1 MTGEPQIHPTAIVD
15 RTVDFGAGV
24 SVGPF
29 CVIKGPT
36 TIGEGSVLME
46 RVSVG
51 PHVTMGRANRVHPG
65 AVIGHEP
72 QDHSYHGAPT
82 QTVIGDENEIR
93 EYVTIHRGTKE
104 DSKTVIG
111 SHTLLMSGAHVAHNC
126 LVEDRAILANGV
138 LLAGHV
144 SVGEGAFLSGGVLVH
159 QFVRIGRLA
168 LLRGGSRT
176 SRDVPP
182 FAIMDGTH
190 TLRTINRVGL
200 RRAGFTRETIEAVD
214 RFYKEWLL
222 AGPIDRRALSAYPA
236 SCPEVGEIL
245 SFVLESR
252 RGICAPKRHSGSL
265 REDDGEESE

>member
-1 MTGEPQIHPTAIVD
+1 MGNSIHPTAIID
-15 RTVDFGAGV
+15 RNVELAADV

-29 CVIKGPT
+29 CVLRGPS
-36 TIGEGSVLME
+36 TIGAGTVLME

-51 PHVTMGRANRVHPG
+51 PHVTMGRSNRIHPG

-72 QDHSYHGAPT
+72 QDHAYKGGPT

-93 EYVTIHRGTKE
+93 EYVTIHRGTRE
-104 DSKTVIG
+104 G
-111 SHTLLMSGAHVAHNC
+111 SRTLVGSRTLLMSGAHVAHNC
-126 LVEDRAILANGV
+126 TVGDGAILANNV

-144 SVGEGAFLSGGVLVH
+144 TVGPGAFLSGGVLVH

-200 RRAGFTRETIEAVD
+200 RRAGFSRETIEEVE
-214 RFYKEWLL
+214 RFYREWLL
-222 AGPIDRRALSAYPA
+222 SAPLERRALEALSL
-236 SCPEVGEIL
+236 SLPELAEIRD
-245 SFVLESR
+245 FVLESK
-252 RGICAPKRHSGSL
+252 RGICAPSRQRRVL
-265 REDDGEESE
+265 QPEPAEE

>member
-1 MTGEPQIHPTAIVD
+1 MTGKVDIHPTAIVD
-15 RTVDFGAGV
+15 RTVEFGAGV

-29 CVIKGPT
+29 CVVKGPT

-51 PHVTMGRANRVHPG
+51 PLVTMGRANRVHPG

-82 QTVIGDENEIR
+82 RTTIGDENEIR

-104 DSKTVIG
+104 GSTTVIG
-111 SHTLLMSGAHVAHNC
+111 SRTLLMSGAHVAHNC

-144 SVGEGAFLSGGVLVH
+144 VVGEGAFLSGGVLVH

-200 RRAGFTRETIEAVD
+200 RRAGLPRETIEAVE

-222 AGPIDRRALSAYPA
+222 AGPLDRRALSAYLAP
-236 SCPEVGEIL
+236 CPEVAEIV

-252 RGICAPKRHSGSL
+252 RGICAPKRPCGPF
-265 REDDGEESE
+265 RKTDEEEAD